1 MFKNFLI
8 SAFRNLLRNKFYT
21 FLNIL
26 GLSIGLAAFIFILLY
41 VRDEIMY
48 DRYNKKHDRIYRIE
62 SDYNISN
69 RHDVFAIVPVPMG
82 PAFKLEFPEVEAFVR
97 LNEVGNALFRYGEK
111 EYYEEEFY
119 FADSNIAQV
128 FTINFLEGDPAKALT
143 EPFSMVLTEKIAQ
156 KYFGNKDPLGEMIQ
170 TGSGKSYKV
179 TGIIE
184 DMPSNSH
191 LKYEALLSVTSLEEI
206 VGRDNFNSME
216 PISFWNIGV
225 YTYVLLNENADMQS
239 IVDKFPAFY
248 EKYMK
253 PVGDQIN
260 ATFSMRYTPLAKTH
274 FAQGL
279 GAELPTGNMAYIYIF
294 SAVAFFILLL
304 ATINYMNMA
313 TARSAN
319 RAREVGMRKVVGAYR
334 QQLVNQFLSESVF
347 MVVIALV
354 IALCLVFILL
364 PDFNQ
369 LSGKS
374 LEFSLFTQPVIISM
388 VLLITLLVGI
398 ISGSYPSFYLSS
410 FMPMTVLRGTVSK
423 AGKKS
428 GLLRKMLVVIQ
439 FFIAIIMIIGTIVVS
454 NQLRFLRNT
463 DLGFKKDNL
472 IVIPLQDSTFRSKA
486 EAFKNELLQN
496 SAIESA
502 TNCTGVPGE
511 INWIQVLRVEREDE
525 MAEMALILAQTDYDY
540 VKTMG
545 MQILKGRDFDK
556 NMGTD
561 DTAAILIN
569 ETGVK
574 TLGWEDD
581 PIGKKIQYGFDLQ
594 GNPGRTLK
602 VIGVVKDFHF
612 RSLHNKIEPIV
623 IFISPQ
629 PRWLVAVRLKEGKEK
644 EALAY
649 IEEKWNSFG
658 AGRPFDF
665 DYVDDIL
672 KEQYSGE
679 EKIGVIFN
687 IATIITIFIALLG
700 LLGLSSFITEQRTKE
715 IGIRKILGASVG
727 SVLKLLYKEFVILIL
742 IAFVLAVPVAWW
754 RLDIWLSDS
763 FIYHTSLSWIYFILA
778 GLVAFIV
785 GIGTISFYIVRAA
798 TGNPVDA
805 VKWE

>member
-1 MFKNFLI
+1 MLKNFLI
-8 SAFRNLLRNKFYT
+8 SAFRNLSRNKFYA

-41 VRDEIMY
+41 VRDEITY
-48 DRYNKKHDRIYRIE
+48 DKYNEKHERIYRIE
-62 SDYNISN
+62 SDYTISN
-69 RHDVFAIVPVPMG
+69 RHDKFAIVPVPMG

-97 LNEVGNALFRYGEK
+97 LNDVGNTLFRYNDK
-111 EYYEEEFY
+111 EYYEDNFY

-128 FTINFLEGDPAKALT
+128 FTLDFISGSPEQALT
-143 EPFSMVLTEKIAQ
+143 EPFTMVLTKTIAK
-156 KYFGNKDPLGEMIQ
+156 KYFGDQNPMGEMIQ

-179 TGIIE
+179 TGVIE
-184 DMPSNSH
+184 DLPSNSH
-191 LKYEALLSVTSLEEI
+191 LKYGALLSVTSLEEI

-216 PISFWNIGV
+216 PINFWNIGV
-225 YTYVLLNENADMQS
+225 YTYVLLNENAEMQS
-239 IVDKFPAFY
+239 VVDKFPAFY

-253 PVGDQIN
+253 PIGDQIN
-260 ATFSMRYTPLAKTH
+260 ASFEFRYTPLAKTH

-279 GAELPTGNMAYIYIF
+279 SAELPTGNMAYIYIF

-334 QQLVNQFLSESVF
+334 KQLITQFLSESLL
-347 MVVIALV
+347 MVVIALI
-354 IALCLVFILL
+354 IALLIVFILL

-369 LSGKS
+369 LSGKTIG
-374 LEFSLFTQPVIISM
+374 FSLFTQPVIIGL
-388 VLLITLLVGI
+388 VLFIAFLVGI
-398 ISGSYPSFYLSS
+398 VSGSYPSFYLSS

-428 GLLRKMLVVIQ
+428 GLLRKSLVVIQ

-454 NQLRFLRNT
+454 SQLRFLRNT
-463 DLGFKKDNL
+463 DLGFKKENL
-472 IVIPLQDSTFRSKA
+472 VVMAMQDSTFRSKA
-486 EAFKNELLQN
+486 LAFKNELLQN
-496 SAIESA
+496 PDIESV

-545 MQILKGRDFDK
+545 MEIVKGRDFDR

-561 DTAAILIN
+561 DSLAVIIN

-581 PIGKKIQYGFDLQ
+581 PIGKKIQYGFDLD
-594 GNPGRTLK
+594 GSPGRMMK

-612 RSLHNKIEPIV
+612 RSLHNKVEPI
-623 IFISPQ
+623 ILFISPE
-629 PRWLVAVRLKEGKEK
+629 PRWLIAARIKEGKTK
-644 EALAY
+644 EALAFL
-649 IEEKWNSFG
+649 EEKWNSFESE
-658 AGRPFDF
+658 RPFDY
-665 DYVDDIL
+665 DYVEQIL
-672 KEQYSGE
+672 EEQYTGE
-679 EKIGVIFN
+679 QKIGIIFN

-700 LLGLSSFITEQRTKE
+700 LLGLSSFVAEQRTKE
-715 IGIRKILGASVG
+715 IGIRKVLGASVANI
-727 SVLKLLYKEFVILIL
+727 LNLLYREFVLLIL
-742 IAFVLAVPVAWW
+742 IAFVFAVPVAWW
-754 RLDIWLSDS
+754 RLEIWLNDS
-763 FIYHTSLSWIYFILA
+763 FIYHTSLNWVYFLLA
-778 GLVAFIV
+778 GLIAFVV
-785 GIGTISFYIVRAA
+785 GMATISFYIVRAA
-798 TGNPVDA
+798 TSNPVDA